1 MSSEGIPEIVN
12 KLGERENALR
22 HRERERENGPKIE
35 LRLYKI
41 LIASSS
47 QSLV

>member
-22 HRERERENGPKIE
+22 HRERERE
-35 LRLYKI
+35 RCM
-41 LIASSS
+41 
-47 QSLV
+47 